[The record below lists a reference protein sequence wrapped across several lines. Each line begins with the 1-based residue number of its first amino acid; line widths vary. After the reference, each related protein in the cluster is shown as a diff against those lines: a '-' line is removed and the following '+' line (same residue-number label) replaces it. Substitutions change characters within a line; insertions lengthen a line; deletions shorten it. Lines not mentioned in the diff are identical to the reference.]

1 MGEVF
6 ERLKINCLMI
16 GMTHVQFWEAT
27 YGEII
32 DLLNAHNKNKKEELQ
47 QEASMNYQLANLIGV
62 SVGRLM
68 DKKAKM
74 PSLEEAYPTL
84 FEKKEEKTKEP
95 PQQDWRIFKAR
106 MMQYAGAHNNKQKK
120 KEVK

>member
-1 MGEVF
+1 
-6 ERLKINCLMI
+6 MI

-62 SVGRLM
+62 SV
-68 DKKAKM
+68 
-74 PSLEEAYPTL
+74 
-84 FEKKEEKTKEP
+84 
-95 PQQDWRIFKAR
+95 
-106 MMQYAGAHNNKQKK
+106 
-120 KEVK
+120 